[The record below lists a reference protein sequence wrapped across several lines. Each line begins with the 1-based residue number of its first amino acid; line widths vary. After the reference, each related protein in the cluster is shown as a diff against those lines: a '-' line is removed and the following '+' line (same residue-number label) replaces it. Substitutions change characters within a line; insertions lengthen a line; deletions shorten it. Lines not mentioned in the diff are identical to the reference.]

1 MRHGGFIMISIEHLT
16 KRYRSGKGI
25 FDIHFQVNEGEVF
38 GFLGPNGAGKTTTI
52 RQLLGF
58 TNADEGT
65 CTIKGIDTRLHAEH
79 VHRDL
84 GYLPGEIAFFDH
96 MTGSQFLS
104 FMAELYLV
112 KDFTRMTQL
121 LQRFELEANVPIRK
135 MSKGMKQKVA
145 LVVAFMHDPKVYILD
160 EPTSGLD
167 PLMQQRFIELVL
179 EEKAR
184 GKTILMSSHLF
195 DEVER
200 TCERVAIIKE
210 GRIVTIDKIA
220 DLRQQMMKSYQLT
233 VSSAED
239 LTTLQHENIPF
250 IEVSPLHLEVTLPS
264 HELPRFFHLFGQL
277 HISDVTM
284 KQQTLEEIFIH
295 YYKKEGDN

>member
-1 MRHGGFIMISIEHLT
+1 MIHIDHLT
-16 KRYRSGKGI
+16 KRYRSGKGV
-25 FDIHFQVNEGEVF
+25 FDIHFDVKEGEVF

-58 TNADEGT
+58 TNADEGF
-65 CTIKGIDTRLHAEH
+65 CTIQGIDTRLKADY
-79 VHRDL
+79 VHKDL

-96 MTGSQFLS
+96 MTGLQFLK
-104 FMAELYLV
+104 FMAELYTLT
-112 KDFTRMTQL
+112 DFTRMHAL
-121 LQRFELEANVPIRK
+121 VKRFELETTVPIRK

-145 LVVAFMHDPKVYILD
+145 LVATFMHDPKVYILD

-179 EEKAR
+179 EEKER

-220 DLRQQMMKSYQLT
+220 DLRQQMLKSYQLT
-233 VSSAED
+233 VSSSDD
-239 LTTLQHENIPF
+239 LKVLNEASIPYV
-250 IEVSPLHLEVTLPS
+250 ETSPLHLEVTLPS
-264 HELPRFFHLFGQL
+264 HELPRLFKLFGQL
-277 HISDVTM
+277 SILDVTM

-295 YYKKEGDN
+295 YYKKEGN